1 METNCCEICPK
12 TAACRPA
19 RFRDQPSS
27 VADRTS
33 GPTHTG
39 CAPVPKSTNAED
51 HTSSPAA
58 TTCHTNGYTTTTTET
73 IEAKGH
79 PTSAYAADHETED
92 CPTDTTETIDAKGH
106 PTSAYAADHETE
118 DCPTDT
124 TETIDA
130 KGHPTSAY
138 AADNETEDCPTDTT
152 ETIDAK
158 GHPTSAYAANHE
170 TEDYPTTTETIDAKG
185 HPTSAYAANHETEAP
200 TPQTTKTKIAPPP
213 PLQPLTPKATRR
225 APTPQTTK
233 PKTTPRPL
241 KPSTPK
247 ATRGTPTPQTTK
259 LKVAPP
265 PPLKPSTPK
274 ATRAA
279 PTPQTTKPK
288 IAPPPPSTP
297 KVTQGAPMSQA
308 TKPKIAPPPP
318 QKASTPKA
326 TRKAPT
332 PQTTKAKVTRPPPS
346 PPSTQTATTT
356 APTPQTRKP
365 TITTTPP
372 LPPPTPTPT
381 TTTLPPLDERA
392 PTIESVICT
401 VDGEHWLDVPPDGV
415 CQFIFFSSLKA
426 PFENL
431 DLSTPAGFA
440 NFKRFA
446 AMGNQT
452 QFGVSIYAMQTD
464 DFLAHISKPTAK
476 EWAKKQLWDFNIY
489 HWGVMNMH
497 KVITGLPD
505 YFENALLSL
514 KRAAHI
520 SKLTAKKEVASYT
533 FIGFYGEKQ
542 VACEKAA
549 QHFKKIYRP
558 HVVVFLGHISFK
570 EQEITSEV
578 PNFVCIILPP
588 TIYKIPPKIKQKLV
602 YGHTYEEA
610 AKMVTCIS
618 QKGINPPPVYAVSVT
633 LQARSYTPKVDD
645 TNEHKIGAYA
655 VFEECDRFSE
665 YATPHGV
672 STMMQDQRCTVHQK

>member
-1 METNCCEICPK
+1 MTHNWCAQIGLDISK
-12 TAACRPA
+12 
-19 RFRDQPSS
+19 DKVMYMS
-27 VADRTS
+27 VAN
-33 GPTHTG
+33 
-39 CAPVPKSTNAED
+39 K
-51 HTSSPAA
+51 
-58 TTCHTNGYTTTTTET
+58 NGRRPL
-73 IEAKGH
+73 ALR
-79 PTSAYAADHETED
+79 
-92 CPTDTTETIDAKGH
+92 
-106 PTSAYAADHETE
+106 
-118 DCPTDT
+118 
-124 TETIDA
+124 
-130 KGHPTSAY
+130 
-138 AADNETEDCPTDTT
+138 
-152 ETIDAK
+152 
-158 GHPTSAYAANHE
+158 
-170 TEDYPTTTETIDAKG
+170 
-185 HPTSAYAANHETEAP
+185 
-200 TPQTTKTKIAPPP
+200 
-213 PLQPLTPKATRR
+213 PLQLTLDQQLLHEA
-225 APTPQTTK
+225 
-233 PKTTPRPL
+233 
-241 KPSTPK
+241 STLRVLGLEMDSSGSAGPWVK
-247 ATRGTPTPQTTK
+247 NAKEHAAETAGKLPGFFGAVTRGD
-259 LKVAPP
+259 
-265 PPLKPSTPK
+265 
-274 ATRAA
+274 
-279 PTPQTTKPK
+279 
-288 IAPPPPSTP
+288 ID
-297 KVTQGAPMSQA
+297 
-308 TKPKIAPPPP
+308 
-318 QKASTPKA
+318 
-326 TRKAPT
+326 
-332 PQTTKAKVTRPPPS
+332 
-346 PPSTQTATTT
+346 
-356 APTPQTRKP
+356 
-365 TITTTPP
+365 ITFVRDAQQHGVE
-372 LPPPTPTPT
+372 LCGFC
-381 TTTLPPLDERA
+381 PLDERA

-415 CQFIFFSSLKA
+415 CQFIFFNSLKA

-431 DLSTPAGFA
+431 ALSTPAGFA

-452 QFGVSIYAMQTD
+452 QFGVSIYALQTD
-464 DFLAHISKPTAK
+464 DFLAHINKPTAK

-655 VFEECDRFSE
+655 VFQECDRFRE

>member
-1 METNCCEICPK
+1 
-12 TAACRPA
+12 
-19 RFRDQPSS
+19 
-27 VADRTS
+27 
-33 GPTHTG
+33 
-39 CAPVPKSTNAED
+39 
-51 HTSSPAA
+51 
-58 TTCHTNGYTTTTTET
+58 
-73 IEAKGH
+73 
-79 PTSAYAADHETED
+79 
-92 CPTDTTETIDAKGH
+92 
-106 PTSAYAADHETE
+106 
-118 DCPTDT
+118 
-124 TETIDA
+124 
-130 KGHPTSAY
+130 
-138 AADNETEDCPTDTT
+138 
-152 ETIDAK
+152 
-158 GHPTSAYAANHE
+158 
-170 TEDYPTTTETIDAKG
+170 
-185 HPTSAYAANHETEAP
+185 
-200 TPQTTKTKIAPPP
+200 
-213 PLQPLTPKATRR
+213 
-225 APTPQTTK
+225 
-233 PKTTPRPL
+233 
-241 KPSTPK
+241 
-247 ATRGTPTPQTTK
+247 
-259 LKVAPP
+259 
-265 PPLKPSTPK
+265 
-274 ATRAA
+274 
-279 PTPQTTKPK
+279 
-288 IAPPPPSTP
+288 
-297 KVTQGAPMSQA
+297 MSQA

-401 VDGEHWLDVPPDGV
+401 VDGEHWLAVPPDGV

-431 DLSTPAGFA
+431 DLSTPAEFA

-452 QFGVSIYAMQTD
+452 QFGVSIYALQTD
-464 DFLAHISKPTAK
+464 DFLAHINKPTAK

-549 QHFKKIYRP
+549 QHFK
-558 HVVVFLGHISFK
+558 
-570 EQEITSEV
+570 
-578 PNFVCIILPP
+578 
-588 TIYKIPPKIKQKLV
+588 
-602 YGHTYEEA
+602 
-610 AKMVTCIS
+610 
-618 QKGINPPPVYAVSVT
+618 
-633 LQARSYTPKVDD
+633 
-645 TNEHKIGAYA
+645 
-655 VFEECDRFSE
+655 
-665 YATPHGV
+665 
-672 STMMQDQRCTVHQK
+672 